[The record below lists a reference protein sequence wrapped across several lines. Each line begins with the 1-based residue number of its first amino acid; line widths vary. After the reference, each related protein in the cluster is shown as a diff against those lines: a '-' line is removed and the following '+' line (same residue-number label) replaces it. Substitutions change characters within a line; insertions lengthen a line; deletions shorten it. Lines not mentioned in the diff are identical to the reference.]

1 MNLDHVLQRADIWRA
16 GQLPARCRAVGSGF
30 DVLDA
35 ELPGG
40 GWPRGALTE
49 ILLAQQGIGALRLL
63 MPALSQLSQDEDR
76 WICWVAPPW
85 IPYAPALQGSGIELS
100 RVLLVHPGAQQD
112 GLWAVE
118 QSLRSGT
125 CSAVLAWPAIDD
137 SSVLRRLQLAA
148 EAGDATG
155 FLFRPQRFAEH
166 PSPAALR
173 LQLHARRGDDI
184 AVSILKRRGGW
195 AAGPFHLT
203 PRQDHG
209 RPLAVPAHPATA
221 AGRISSQWQ

>member
-1 MNLDHVLQRADIWRA
+1 MNLDHVLQRTDIWRA
-16 GQLPARCRAVGSGF
+16 GQLPAQPAAVSSGF
-30 DVLDA
+30 DVLDT

-85 IPYAPALQGSGIELS
+85 VPYAPALSGSGIDLS
-100 RVLLVHPGAQQD
+100 RVLLVHPKVQQD

-125 CSAVLAWPAIDD
+125 CSAVLAWPTVDD
-137 SSVLRRLQLAA
+137 SAVLRRLQLAA
-148 EAGDATG
+148 EAGDALG
-155 FLFRPQRFAEH
+155 FLFRPQRLAER

-195 AAGPFHLT
+195 SAGPFHLN
-203 PRQDHG
+203 PRQAHG
-209 RPLAVPAHPATA
+209 QTLAMHSHTAAA
-221 AGRISSQWQ
+221 AGRFSSQWQ